1 MGDHLVK
8 IVRGASSIQ
17 GKQVYVL
24 MEDGRMGVH
33 HNVKDLSRNLGN
45 ILTVGPWKA
54 SLTSSPFLH
63 GVGATGQVLPEAAL
77 QIRGTC
83 LCA

>member
-33 HNVKDLSRNLGN
+33 HNMKDLSRNLGN
-45 ILTVGPWKA
+45 ILTVG
-54 SLTSSPFLH
+54 T
-63 GVGATGQVLPEAAL
+63 
-77 QIRGTC
+77 
-83 LCA
+83 